1 MDETPRTDHAMGDG
15 VAVEERD
22 AELVDAPDVLTLG
35 IIFCCDTC
43 GTPTESEPCREHQP
57 NAWKECNQ

>member
-1 MDETPRTDHAMGDG
+1 M
-15 VAVEERD
+15 
-22 AELVDAPDVLTLG
+22 VDAPDVLTLG

-57 NAWKECNQ
+57 DAWKEWWK